1 MAFSLI
7 FDAFWTVFLVY
18 FACKSGHTAGKDD
31 FVKMSVSYTRE
42 LHFEGSGGP
51 ESVEK
56 GAQRGS
62 QKSVCF

>member
-7 FDAFWTVFLVY
+7 SDAFWTVFLVY

-31 FVKMSVSYTRE
+31 FMKMSVSYTRE

-56 GAQRGS
+56 GAQKGS
-62 QKSVCF
+62 QKTIRF